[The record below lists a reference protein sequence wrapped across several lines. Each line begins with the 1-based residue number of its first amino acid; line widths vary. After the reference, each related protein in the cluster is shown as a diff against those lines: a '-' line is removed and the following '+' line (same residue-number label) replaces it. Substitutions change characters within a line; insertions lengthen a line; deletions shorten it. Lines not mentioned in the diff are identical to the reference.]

1 LSKCILKSRLL
12 KDYFSIKISLHNYD
26 SLADL
31 MEHVQ
36 NLCNNL
42 DLIIQDHDSMCKIFP
57 TTFKKSARTW
67 YNKPNFIEGFSD
79 LYAKLV
85 ARFSTGILA
94 KKTSTKLFSV
104 AQQENEYTQ
113 VLRRF
118 NAEMLK
124 VEELFEL

>member
-1 LSKCILKSRLL
+1 MSKCILKSRLL
-12 KDYFSIKISLHNYD
+12 KDYFSIKISLNNYD
-26 SLADL
+26 SLTDL

-36 NLCNNL
+36 NLLNNL

-57 TTFKKSARTW
+57 TIFKEFARTW

-85 ARFSTGILA
+85 ACFSTGILT

-104 AQQENEYTQ
+104 AQQENEYT
-113 VLRRF
+113 
-118 NAEMLK
+118 
-124 VEELFEL
+124 